1 MIRPDFHCSFFYRD
15 ELRRNSWVADIF
27 VPSNYPNDLLYS
39 SAEIIR
45 PRKLSLGINFF
56 YKYINYLINLFFIFL
71 LVPRYQF
78 VWYYGIS
85 HNATFLEK
93 KLVKLSKFG
102 QGFLFDFSWAQLFN
116 TKILFS
122 PSGCREQALK

>member
-27 VPSNYPNDLLYS
+27 VPSNYPKDLLYS
-39 SAEIIR
+39 SEDIIR
-45 PRKLSLGINFF
+45 PWKLSLGIYFF
-56 YKYINYLINLFFIFL
+56 DKYINFLINLFFIFL

-93 KLVKLSKFG
+93 KLEKITIFWER
-102 QGFLFDFSWAQLFN
+102 FSFRFYLGKTFQYKNHFFTIWLQRPG
-116 TKILFS
+116 T
-122 PSGCREQALK
+122 